1 MATDELAHPG
11 SVFRMIGCWIHDA
24 NGGNNVKSRAERN
37 GIEGAYYHELE
48 LIGPDPAGGV
58 PEATAREDSD
68 VVGNVFVKRGAN
80 EAFAV
85 VRFGGDG
92 TGQSVLDDAQRREEP
107 PVHASPRRPET
118 IRARTWGASRL
129 VPTTS
134 PSRGSG
140 QRSARLRS
148 SMNSL
153 TASCERRFQCT
164 WPVAISRSAVTA
176 GRFFES
182 TSAGAPFMS

>member
-92 TGQSVLDDAQRREEP
+92 TGQSLGRYRFAFDTVIVAPGSTAAAFRLFSGLESVEMHGNVFAMRGGADA
-107 PVHASPRRPET
+107 
-118 IRARTWGASRL
+118 
-129 VPTTS
+129 
-134 PSRGSG
+134 
-140 QRSARLRS
+140 RS
-148 SMNSL
+148 SSSDAGTAAPSNGCGCRAGTRGDAWPL
-153 TASCERRFQCT
+153 TLALALLASVLARSRRR
-164 WPVAISRSAVTA
+164 A
-176 GRFFES
+176 
-182 TSAGAPFMS
+182 